1 MFDTKKISRKILRG
15 GVKLF

>member
-15 GVKLF
+15 G